1 MIQSGITLT
10 VTADERQNKK
20 NAQRC
25 FAQKNTAFNKTH
37 PDDYWVASLK
47 MTKKW
52 IKKCSTLFRTKNTAF
67 NHMTKEIVR
76 F

>member
-1 MIQSGITLT
+1 MFRT
-10 VTADERQNKK
+10 
-20 NAQRC
+20 
-25 FAQKNTAFNKTH
+25 KNTAFNKTH